1 MSNRFKILVLGAFIA
16 VSAFYQ
22 LAKAQTEYYY
32 SVSQPLCATGEDGNN
47 TSILVDGKIGSQSF
61 NSSANTWRVQE
72 ISLYELDETGNIVST
87 VATVTTSVSSPYIS
101 SQIGSLVQFRLENA
115 LNGATWSNNVLTTG
129 YYRLHQLTIWPN
141 ALPVD
146 MFGKTLRVFVKF
158 GSSAS
163 NISSTLSYDIDVAG
177 APALLTSSAT
187 YDEDNDIWV
196 NQVCKGENIE
206 LSVDNGQYPLGTTPS
221 YLGYTYEASYS
232 WSLRKFGEGTIIDNY
247 ATGTSVS
254 ASDLTTGGSDIF
266 SFTPYITY
274 TEYKDG
280 VETGKSCSV
289 KMSPINIQYDSEVD
303 LELSLDGNLTNSL
316 KVCSGDEVTATFNV
330 KKDDDYLYEG
340 KVELYKEED
349 GVYNLVNSSD
359 DLLSDDSFDLG
370 VIEAK
375 DKKNTTYNYK
385 IKVYDLQNNLVV
397 SQCSKEFYFSVTA
410 IETDAKIT
418 FSDPGEVCEDG
429 TVAISA
435 TIEGQNLG
443 TYTYNWSG
451 VDCTINSDNTTN
463 GYYFADK
470 NISYNSGKRTYRL
483 TVSNEGCET
492 YKDIEVITNERP
504 VLTSLGDKADCYGEE
519 VEIGVTSSQ
528 ADVTYVW
535 NPTEGTE
542 VAGSNG
548 AKRIV
553 TVNYTKSYIVTA
565 TNNTTGCTTKD
576 AATINVTMYPLPD
589 ITSVVASPYTICYG
603 ASTTLSATLSGGTG
617 TITYHWEWNDG
628 TVHNETTS
636 SPTIEISPVKTSTIT
651 VYATD
656 SKGCQS
662 GESKTVDIT
671 VNELPDFTTTT
682 DDACDGGSGSF
693 TFSDNTLNY
702 TVSSVDA
709 PAGTGISVSG
719 TVCTVNFV
727 SASLTA
733 TKTYS
738 FEVVGTNTVT
748 GCSTTKTVSMKVN
761 PLPTVTST
769 IDKTSICLGESVK
782 LTATS
787 GVSNATFQWVDETNA
802 VVGTGKTLTLTPSV
816 AGTHTYVVTATN
828 PTTGCENTAPA
839 LSVTVNSLPEVSFS
853 VSPETICEGNTTTLT
868 ASKNDATY
876 TYKWSGGAV
885 SGSGYQ
891 VTASPKS
898 TTTYKMYVTDANG
911 CKSTESS
918 KTVTVNKKPVF
929 TANVEPTEV
938 CAGSTIEVSLKV
950 TQSNASESTI
960 SHYTWNGS
968 VTTLNPYT
976 YSETW
981 SANKTFTVV
990 AYSDKGCLSDSK
1002 EVTVTVNPKP
1012 ATPIPSASPVAICK
1026 DSGDEVTLSVA
1037 SPVSGY
1043 RYEWYD
1049 ESNVLVKTGSSVKV
1063 TPNVST
1069 VYTVYAFDDNHA
1081 ITKCQSD
1088 PATVSV
1094 SVVDNP
1100 DKPQVSSSQSEI
1112 CSADGTDVT
1121 LSITNVISGLTYKWY
1136 TSANV
1141 YVDEGTSIVVSPSST
1156 TSYYAIAQNS
1166 TECSS
1171 VKSDN
1176 IIVTVNVSPELT
1188 KTSSAKAVCVDYSIT
1203 LSVSATGSNLEYHW
1217 SVDEDSHLSDNS
1229 ISYLGVTAGP
1239 QTITVYAIDTATGCK
1254 SNTITFDITVRAK
1267 PTYTITPDESLR
1279 HVCEGNSIDL
1289 SVTHNASIPII
1300 SWMED
1305 GAEIG
1310 SSENITVTPKKGSVY
1325 SIKIFDFATGC
1336 DVEEPFVLDV
1346 FSNPDVSVNGDDE
1359 YCVGT
1364 TIDVELVPNDG
1375 ATYTSWKWT
1384 KGGTT
1389 YSTTNKLNIAS
1400 ATSEHNGTYSVEV
1413 TNISGCS
1420 AIIDVPITVYDKPT
1434 TTINGDDYVCNGGS
1448 FTLESADTFVSYSWV
1463 IGGSEVGTS
1472 KKLENFDAST
1482 YSVGDNIVVSLYVT
1496 DSQGCVS
1503 EAITKNITV
1512 RALPILTVSDKEY
1525 CLNEGGNMALEA
1537 ILTNAFSGSS
1547 YTYYWSLNGATPV
1560 STTTNTYTPEVS
1572 AANVGTWTVYAV
1584 ENETGCTG
1592 EAVAFAVTVH
1602 EVSIAVNT
1610 NESLFCKDS
1619 GTILEITS
1627 TTTTDEDLSS
1637 CQYTYTIYDSSN
1649 NVVNSY
1655 VGGNTYSYTAFST
1668 LPIGDYTVNV
1678 SVKTNAGCVAET
1690 SVVVSVVEAPG
1701 NSLTT
1706 ETVCVGSDVT
1716 FTAET
1721 NATKWE
1727 FFVDGV
1733 SQGEQTSNVFVANGL
1748 VAGTEVYAILT
1759 LGTCQTTSEKA
1770 YVSYFDTFEPVAS
1783 FTTKDNTCEGSN
1795 LSYTISSSTLNI
1807 ASYKVFIND
1816 VEYEEKT
1823 LDVPSLTTEYN
1834 YVSTTDYNIYFVVTS
1849 AEGCVFT
1856 TNTLTPAISH
1866 ANIENIKITELTGDT
1881 DLSDICV
1888 GKDYKLSFKA
1898 VGGIQKDLGEGL
1910 TQNVKFIITTDESV
1924 VYDTDSEEVTISFS
1938 TAGSHSID
1946 FTVIDLNATGFC
1958 INNVT
1963 HFVNVN
1969 ELPEATL
1976 NVTSHTASSGNI
1988 YNPCDD
1994 DELVFELS
2002 SSNFRLN
2009 VDGSDIDTDSHIS
2022 VDGNKVTVK
2031 YDATDGEKTIFATI
2045 IDPSTGCESVTNT
2058 IVTQWR
2064 YPIEFT
2070 TNDPTLYTIDEGQIE
2085 ICQGNTFTIIASS
2098 NDIVGDNFT
2107 VLLDDVEVA
2116 SNVSSYEYT
2125 GTAIGTQVVTFIA
2138 NYPTGKVCQS
2148 TVTIKTS
2155 EAPNP
2160 AVVVNTID
2168 DEGNVVV
2175 ADVIDSANK
2184 ICSGEALTIVT
2195 TGGNSY
2201 SATVTRDGADVTSD
2215 FINTYSGTT
2224 FTQEYAS
2231 IEYVEN
2237 GSDYNEYVFSYVIKV
2252 GTCEDNISTT
2262 VRVYRPVVASMS
2274 IPSATIMYGTNVPV
2288 TITEG
2293 YDLYEYYVDGVLV
2306 ASQDKSNPENNKFTV
2321 TDLPVGTSTIT
2332 VKVTSEFGC
2341 SRVLT
2346 QEVNVLEGIA
2356 QLDVYLS
2363 NEYYCSD
2370 DNGVTIYVANP
2381 QVGITYRLGVGDE
2394 AALKACTTCLE
2405 ITYDGTNGVVY
2416 STVKDE
2422 DGNVIS
2428 TTYAIEWTN
2437 IKIADGN
2444 NPTTYSVYGY
2454 HNSLPD
2460 EGVMMNNSVD
2470 VAEVKTPDV
2479 KEFRA
2484 EDVNGVER
2492 DLNFV
2497 LDHCTDDLLKVKETE
2512 AGVRYVLY
2520 LDGIAKAEVVG
2531 DGTDKYFAVDKLSIG
2546 EYTVVA
2552 YNTYNGNNEA
2562 CSKDMNG
2569 TYTIDLPKA
2578 QVFDVYT
2585 TPENG
2590 NFCINNTTGVE
2601 IRLTGSEEG
2610 KTYYLFKEGSASP
2623 VQRDGADVAVVGN
2636 GEELSFGY
2644 FTEVGN
2650 YTVSCEFN
2658 DCWSDMSGVVTLT
2671 MYDLPLD
2678 QTVAIDNNGHYCAPV
2693 EGAEPDGLDITI
2705 GGQQEGYLYTLYR
2718 NNKVV
2723 IATDTEDN
2731 DYEVSHIGDNS
2742 GAAFTFHVTEAGT
2755 YTVKVTIPDV
2765 ADGCEKT
2772 LETSVE
2778 VVVDEL
2784 PNSVSLS
2791 FAYTTLSE
2799 ELTICESAGLDA
2811 EGHPS
2816 DYATIHVT
2824 NAQDGVTY
2832 VLYNGTTVVD
2842 THVEDDGDHYFTFD
2856 YLTAA
2861 GEYYIAASRSIDTGL
2876 SSYTCS
2882 QESVNRVTL
2891 QVVARP
2897 LSGGQNEVVVVEKEP
2912 AAKIAID
2919 PCYGADI
2926 TVTNAQENLTYVLY
2940 LLSEKDGEKVD
2951 AVQSIKADNSGVVV
2965 FENIQNKD
2973 GYYVIA
2979 VFNDY
2984 CEDDLADEIH
2994 VDINKFVEQQ
3004 TVMADS
3010 KMCHGDVGNTV
3021 TLAGSEAGVTY
3032 KLYKGADKD
3041 DASKVLLSEI
3051 IGTGSSVSFETFID
3065 EEAHY
3070 FVTGED
3076 ANGCPVQMYPSV
3088 DLQINPLPVAYELS
3102 GPTTYCDGEAGVVLS
3117 LSGSELGVDY
3127 ILYKHVGTTLARIQT
3142 VKGTGSAISFDKPIT
3157 EGTYEATARNAE
3169 TECTSSMKGILTITK
3184 RDAVKDLDKSA
3195 STTTTTKKET
3205 LADAEENVDYVDLG
3219 LPSGTKWA
3227 TYNVGATS
3235 AGAAGNYY
3243 AWGETATKSEYT
3255 NSNYDATLLT
3265 KYATSGLQ
3273 TLELDD
3279 DAAYVNMGAGWRMP
3293 SMTEIQEL
3301 YTTCEWTWSDD
3312 LGAGLSGYIVTG
3324 PNGQSIQIPSTGLF
3338 VQSLHGTGSGQG
3350 SVSNK
3355 ISGDL
3360 YSSDIATLY
3369 TRKYINANGEI
3380 LTTPLSQSEKTLAG
3394 DVNSDNYKNNAVDDG
3409 TIYGVYA
3416 ANHML
3421 ATDID
3426 DAYSYYLTFSPP
3438 ISHTQEEADAAG
3450 YGSDWS
3456 ADAGPYYYPLGV
3468 ADYLVM
3474 DRYYGMNVRAVR
3486 DENAA
3491 KDIEVVVPVVADT
3504 NTIVSCDDYELKYEN
3519 NLTADA
3525 TYYLVPEGGTTA
3537 EAVAKVT
3544 SDGVTALTFTLTESG
3559 DYEVIG
3565 AYESQTGIV
3574 ACESVVSRLIH
3585 FEKREPQQFTLV
3597 ADNSCSGSAT
3607 ITLAGSEDGVEYYV
3621 VGHDELE
3628 HQIGDGNAITWS
3640 VGGKG
3645 IVEYQVMAKVTT
3657 DNGSCEVLMT
3667 STAKVDFSIS
3677 VVPDTKLVM
3686 TVNGEEQTY
3695 TQGDVI
3701 SVCPSAL
3708 VWLYGETNNV
3718 SIATYDYNFVY
3729 KDANGNDSTA
3739 ITALSR
3745 SLSASKMYKQ
3755 ADFTQ
3760 YDGKTLK
3767 VTLNA
3772 HTTSGCDYNAV
3783 DSIVFRIEA
3792 QQDAAK
3798 HLISI
3803 TDEYDYCEGSPS
3815 VQLAYDTAYVGVTY
3829 RLWRYTKEDGS
3840 DLELMDIQEI
3850 PQYPNYPEGNGKSNE
3865 KTHVNLMF
3873 DGWAYSQ
3880 SSAADSLYK
3889 AYATAGI
3896 YFVTYENE
3904 DGCEMRSDTVVVVEN
3919 PLPKQD
3925 NQEVYYAVVDDKG
3938 NIDEDTRSDYYGMLN
3953 AGKMILTHAR
3963 TNVTY
3968 HLVHID
3974 WLDVNGN
3981 VMGDTILQTKTTDV
3995 DDVTLIFGP
4004 IKATND
4010 TVLGWGEGTYVIR
4023 AIDNITGCE
4032 VDLGSIE
4039 FVDDDLVAYNVTLYI
4054 NASQSSAQQLLI
4066 PIVGHKGNHKYIDWS
4081 TKIDVAY
4088 MPKTEMSTDGSIAVL
4103 DDAEEY
4109 TSGIGYSINATKANI
4124 VFKIGT
4130 INGDDP
4136 FREYLEKWEPGCDS
4150 IREMSGEYEYFKT
4163 TDDGKTKIKC
4173 SKEDSP
4179 TDSTALLVWR
4189 YYKTPSYYGT
4199 FGFNDYDGTDNLV
4212 TESKT
4217 GRFVYRKAPGFYGVE
4232 TIPYYIYNEKYA
4244 NYSRKCLETAYIT
4257 IICGNEAIPGDSTAL
4272 FLIPNAISPN
4282 GDGLN
4287 DDFEVILP
4295 AEYEDNHTSKLEV
4308 YNRWGTLVYRS
4319 SGLRYGS
4326 GRDCP
4331 NWDGT
4336 SKTANMVTVGNDLPQ
4351 GTYFYIFTID
4361 FNIDG
4366 EVRTKKLHGYVE
4378 LRR

>member
-1 MSNRFKILVLGAFIA
+1 MSNRFKIWVLSALTGLAVVSNVEVYGQVYTETKGTVTSKGATDESTTVLIEGGSVNQGGATTVITGSNVANKLVGITASYIDGDGVEHIIDDCVGKTSDYFIKYTLANANYDIGNTRARLSALTLINAHMPSEVSGNTVVVQVNLNDSRYFTYQFDALTAPAIEDNTGWDVNDAGVYPEYSKAFCEGEDVTISINNSDNPYGTKATQLGH
-16 VSAFYQ
+16 
-22 LAKAQTEYYY
+22 TY
-32 SVSQPLCATGEDGNN
+32 SVQ
-47 TSILVDGKIGSQSF
+47 
-61 NSSANTWRVQE
+61 
-72 ISLYELDETGNIVST
+72 
-87 VATVTTSVSSPYIS
+87 
-101 SQIGSLVQFRLENA
+101 
-115 LNGATWSNNVLTTG
+115 
-129 YYRLHQLTIWPN
+129 
-141 ALPVD
+141 
-146 MFGKTLRVFVKF
+146 
-158 GSSAS
+158 
-163 NISSTLSYDIDVAG
+163 
-177 APALLTSSAT
+177 
-187 YDEDNDIWV
+187 
-196 NQVCKGENIE
+196 
-206 LSVDNGQYPLGTTPS
+206 
-221 YLGYTYEASYS
+221 YS
-232 WSLRKFGEGTIIDNY
+232 WSLTDDNKGT
-247 ATGTSVS
+247 TSVY
-254 ASDLTTGGSDIF
+254 ASNVKSFTNSSMTTGESN
-266 SFTPYITY
+266 TY
-274 TEYKDG
+274 VYTLSAAVYNETNTL
-280 VETGKSCSV
+280 VETFTMGMYNV
-289 KMSPINIQYDSEVD
+289 QYDSPLNV
-303 LELSLDGNLTNSL
+303 SVTCNGQVGTSF
-316 KVCSGDEVTATFNV
+316 KVCDGDDVTITGLV
-330 KKDDDYLYEG
+330 KKDGYVAEEITYALYDIT
-340 KVELYKEED
+340 D
-349 GVYNLVNSSD
+349 GNETLVDTERTPSVGD
-359 DLLSDDSFDLG
+359 DLIINIGQLNVKDD
-370 VIEAK
+370 
-375 DKKNTTYNYK
+375 KNTTYKYLV
-385 IKVYDLQNNLVV
+385 KVVDNNNWYAE
-397 SQCSKEFYFSVTA
+397 SSC
-410 IETDAKIT
+410 ETKLNFEINVLEKSAKIT
-418 FSDPGEVCEDG
+418 FTDPGEFCEDG
-429 TVAISA
+429 TVSITSN
-435 TIEGQNLG
+435 IEGQNVG
-443 TYTYNWSG
+443 KYTYTWSG
-451 VDCTINSDNTTN
+451 VDCTINSSDTHN
-463 GYYFADK
+463 GYYFADN
-470 NISYNSGKRTYRL
+470 NISYNGGKRTYRL

-504 VLTSLGDKADCYGEE
+504 VLTSLGDVAECYGED
-519 VEIGVTSSQ
+519 VEIGVESTQ
-528 ADVTYVW
+528 ADVTYAW
-535 NPTEGTE
+535 TPADGT
-542 VAGSNG
+542 VVDGSNG
-548 AKRIV
+548 AKRLV
-553 TVNYTKSYIVTA
+553 SANYTKTYTVTA
-565 TNNTTGCTTKD
+565 QNNTTGCTTKD
-576 AATINVTMYPLPD
+576 PVEIKVTVYPLPN
-589 ITSVVASPYTICYG
+589 ITSLVATPNTICAG
-603 ASTTLSATLSGGTG
+603 ASTELTASLTGGTG
-617 TITYHWEWNDG
+617 DITYHWSWNDG
-628 TVHNETTS
+628 TAHTQTTVNDA
-636 SPTIEISPVKTSTIT
+636 TLTISPAKTTTVT

-656 SKGCQS
+656 SKNCQS
-662 GESKTVDIT
+662 SDNKTVTIT
-671 VNELPDFTTTT
+671 VNKLPTFNTTVV
-682 DDACDGGSGSF
+682 DACDGESGSF
-693 TFSDNTLNY
+693 TFSDNTLSY
-702 TVSSVDA
+702 TVTSVNAPSSAAIV
-709 PAGTGISVSG
+709 VSG
-719 TVCTVNFV
+719 NVCTVNYAA
-727 SASLTA
+727 ASLSSA
-733 TKTYS
+733 KTYS
-738 FEVVGTNTVT
+738 FTVVGRNNTT
-748 GCSTTKTVSMKVN
+748 GCELSKTVKMKVN
-761 PLPTVTST
+761 PLPTATATV
-769 IDKTSICLGESVK
+769 DDNDICLGDQIK

-787 GVSNATFQWVDETNA
+787 TTTGVSYEWKDETNSVIGSTA
-802 VVGTGKTLTLTPSV
+802 TLNYEPTT
-816 AGTHTYVVTATN
+816 AGSHTYTVTVTN
-828 PTTGCENTAPA
+828 TTTGCKNTASVA
-839 LSVTVNSLPEVSFS
+839 VTVNTLPEVTFAAA
-853 VSPETICEGNTTTLT
+853 PDILCEGETTTLT
-868 ASKNDATY
+868 ASKNDASY
-876 TYKWSGGAV
+876 EYKWSGGTV
-885 SGSGYQ
+885 SGSSYQ
-891 VTASPKS
+891 VTATPTT
-898 TTTYKMYVTDANG
+898 TTTYKLYVIDAHG
-911 CKSTESS
+911 CKSTQTS
-918 KTVTVNKKPVF
+918 KTVSVNKKPVF
-929 TANVEPTEV
+929 TVTATPSEV
-938 CAGSTIEVSLKV
+938 CEGSNTEISFSVK
-950 TQSNASESTI
+950 QSNASESTI
-960 SHYTWNGS
+960 SYYTWNG
-968 VTTLNPYT
+968 VTTTVNPYK

-981 SANKTFTVV
+981 SADKVFNVT
-990 AYSDKGCLSDSK
+990 AYSDKGCSSADKS
-1002 EVTVTVNPKP
+1002 VTIKVNPKP
-1012 ATPIPSASPVAICK
+1012 ATPVPSASPAAICK

-1043 RYEWYD
+1043 RYEWYNS
-1049 ESNVLVKTGSSVKV
+1049 SNVLVKTGSSVKV
-1063 TPNVST
+1063 TPNESMT
-1069 VYTVYAFDDNHA
+1069 YTVYAFDDNHSV
-1081 ITKCQSD
+1081 TKCQSD
-1088 PATVSV
+1088 PATVNV
-1094 SVVDNP
+1094 TVVDNP
-1100 DKPQVSSSQSEI
+1100 EAPKVSQSENAI
-1112 CSADGTDVT
+1112 CSADGTNVT
-1121 LSITNVISGLTYKWY
+1121 LSITNAVSGLTYKWY

-1141 YVDEGTSIVVSPSST
+1141 YVDEGTTINVSPTET
-1156 TSYYAIAQNS
+1156 TSYYAIAENS
-1166 TECSS
+1166 TSCVSG
-1171 VKSDN
+1171 KSEQLT
-1176 IIVTVNVSPELT
+1176 ITVSTSPTLAIDKSGT
-1188 KTSSAKAVCVDYSIT
+1188 AVCVDYSME
-1203 LSVSATGSNLEYHW
+1203 LSVTAVGSNLEYHW
-1217 SVDEDSHLSDNS
+1217 SVDEASHYSDNA
-1229 ISYLGVTAGP
+1229 ITYLGETAGDKSV
-1239 QTITVYAIDTATGCK
+1239 TVYAIDTTTGCK
-1254 SNTITFDITVRAK
+1254 SNTITFNFTVRAK
-1267 PTYTITPDESLR
+1267 PTYTIAPNESNR
-1279 HVCEGNSIDL
+1279 HVCEGQSIDL
-1289 SVTHNASIPII
+1289 TVTTNASLPII
-1300 SWMED
+1300 TWMED
-1305 GAEIG
+1305 GAELGTG
-1310 SSENITVTPKKGSVY
+1310 SSITVTPKKGSTY
-1325 SIKIFDFATGC
+1325 SIKVFDFSTGC
-1336 DVEEPFVLDV
+1336 DIVEDFVLDV
-1346 FSNPDVSVNGDDE
+1346 FSNPDVSVVGDDE
-1359 YCVGT
+1359 YCVGS
-1364 TIDVELVPNDG
+1364 TINVEITPNDG
-1375 ATYTSWKWT
+1375 ATYTNWKWT
-1384 KGGTT
+1384 KDGST

-1400 ATSEHNGTYSVEV
+1400 ATSAHDGTYSVEI

-1420 AIIDVPITVYDKPT
+1420 ATIDVPITVYDKPT
-1434 TTINGDDYVCNGGS
+1434 TTINGDDYVCYGTS
-1448 FTLESADTFVSYSWV
+1448 FTLEAASNFVSYSWNV
-1463 IGGSEVGTS
+1463 AGSEVSTT
-1472 KKLENFDAST
+1472 KKLENFDVSG
-1482 YSVGDNIVVSLYVT
+1482 YNVGDNIVVTLYVT
-1496 DSQGCVS
+1496 DAQGCVS
-1503 EAITKNITV
+1503 EPITKVVTV
-1512 RALPILTVSDKEY
+1512 RALPIVKANNVEACLDAGGDMTLT
-1525 CLNEGGNMALEA
+1525 AT
-1537 ILTNAFSGSS
+1537 LTNAIGGST
-1547 YTYYWSLNGATPV
+1547 YTYYWSLNGGTPV
-1560 STTTNTYTPEVS
+1560 STTTNTYSVAVAESNAGVWS
-1572 AANVGTWTVYAV
+1572 VYAV
-1584 ENETGCTG
+1584 ENETGCEG
-1592 EAVAFAVTVH
+1592 EAVTFNTTIH
-1602 EVSIAVNT
+1602 KVSISASADNDKY
-1610 NESLFCKDS
+1610 CKDS
-1619 GTILEITS
+1619 GTELSLVATV
-1627 TTTTDEDLSS
+1627 TTDEDVAGCTYTFVITDASDNQIAKYNGS
-1637 CQYTYTIYDSSN
+1637 NSTYTYADITSQ
-1649 NVVNSY
+1649 
-1655 VGGNTYSYTAFST
+1655 
-1668 LPIGDYTVNV
+1668 PIGTY
-1678 SVKTNAGCVAET
+1678 KIK
-1690 SVVVSVVEAPG
+1690 VSVVTAAGCNAETELTVDVVDAPG
-1701 NSLTT
+1701 TTLTT
-1706 ETVCVGSDVT
+1706 NTECVGANVT
-1716 FTAET
+1716 FTADV
-1721 NATKWE
+1721 NATSWE

-1733 SQGEQTSNVFVANGL
+1733 SQGAQTSNIFTANGL
-1748 VAGTEVYAILT
+1748 AESAEVYAVLT
-1759 LGTCQTTSEKA
+1759 LGSCSVTSDKA
-1770 YVSYFDTFEPVAS
+1770 YVHYYAAFEPTAAFTSKDNVCENSDLS
-1783 FTTKDNTCEGSN
+1783 FTVA
-1795 LSYTISSSTLNI
+1795 SSTLQI
-1807 ASYKVFIND
+1807 ASYKVFID
-1816 VEYEEKT
+1816 GTEYEEKT
-1823 LDVPSLTTEYN
+1823 LDTPALSDSYS
-1834 YVSTTDYNIYFVVTS
+1834 YSSADDYSIYFVVTS
-1849 AEGCVFT
+1849 VEGCEAT
-1856 TNTLTPAISH
+1856 TNTLTPAVSH
-1866 ANIENIKITELTGDT
+1866 LRVTNVKLTALTDDTELTA
-1881 DLSDICV
+1881 LCKANS
-1888 GKDYKLSFKA
+1888 YKLTYTG
-1898 VGGIQKDLGEGL
+1898 VGGILKDTGDGL
-1910 TQNVKFIITTDESV
+1910 KQDIAYIIETDEGKIFNTKAEEIELSF
-1924 VYDTDSEEVTISFS
+1924 DTPGEHEIK
-1938 TAGSHSID
+1938 
-1946 FTVIDLNATGFC
+1946 FTLMDINATGICFSYDSHT
-1958 INNVT
+1958 VT
-1963 HFVNVN
+1963 VHD
-1969 ELPEATL
+1969 LPEATL
-1976 NVTSHTASSGNI
+1976 TVTSHTPTSGNI
-1988 YNPCDD
+1988 YNPCDGEALD
-1994 DELVFELS
+1994 FEIS
-2002 SSNFRLN
+2002 GSIFRLN
-2009 VDGSDIDTDSHIS
+2009 VDGADLDIDADSHLTAS
-2022 VDGNKVTVK
+2022 GNKITAK
-2031 YDATDGEKTIFATI
+2031 FDYSEGTKTIYATVV
-2045 IDPSTGCESVTNT
+2045 DPITGCENITNT
-2058 IVTQWR
+2058 IVTNWR
-2064 YPIEFT
+2064 APIEFT
-2070 TNDPTLYTIDEGQIE
+2070 TNDPSVYTIDEGKIE
-2085 ICQGNTFTIIASS
+2085 ICQGNTFTIIASAA
-2098 NDIVGDNFT
+2098 
-2107 VLLDDVEVA
+2107 DVAANGFKVQVDGADVA
-2116 SNVSSYEYT
+2116 TNVSSYEYT
-2125 GTAIGTQVVTFIA
+2125 GTTIGSQTITFITPNNCEA
-2138 NYPTGKVCQS
+2138 SV
-2148 TVTIKTS
+2148 VVITS

-2160 AVVVNTID
+2160 AVEVNTID
-2168 DEGNVVV
+2168 ADGNVIAAPTVGT
-2175 ADVIDSANK
+2175 ASK
-2184 ICSGEALTIVT
+2184 ICSGDALTIIT

-2201 SATVTRDGADVTSD
+2201 TATITRDGDDVTND
-2215 FINTYSGTT
+2215 FLNSYAGNI

-2231 IEYVEN
+2231 IDYVEN
-2237 GSDYNEYVFSYVIKV
+2237 GSDYNEYVFSYTIKV
-2252 GTCEDNISTT
+2252 GTCEDHIQTT

-2274 IPSATIMYGTNVPV
+2274 IPSATIIAGSDVPV
-2288 TITEG
+2288 TVTNG
-2293 YDLYEYYVDGVLV
+2293 YELYEYYVDGVLV
-2306 ASQDKSNPENNKFTV
+2306 ASQDKSVTNNNIYSIV
-2321 TDLPVGTSTIT
+2321 GLPVGSATIT

-2341 SRVLT
+2341 SLTLT
-2346 QEVNVLEGIA
+2346 QDVNVLEGIA
-2356 QLDVYLS
+2356 PLDVYVS

-2370 DNGVTIYVANP
+2370 DEGVTISVANP

-2394 AALKACTTCLE
+2394 AALKACTTCPE

-2562 CSKDMNG
+2562 CAKTMNG

-2636 GEELSFGY
+2636 GDELSFGY

-2723 IATDTEDN
+2723 TATDTEGN

-2832 VLYNGTTVVD
+2832 ILYNGTTVVD

-2897 LSGGQNEVVVVEKEP
+2897 LSGGQNEVVVVDKEP
-2912 AAKIAID
+2912 AAKMVID
-2919 PCYGADI
+2919 PCYGADVI
-2926 TVTNAQENLTYVLY
+2926 VNNAQIGLTYVLY
-2940 LLSEKDGEKVD
+2940 ILDEKDGKKVD
-2951 AVQSIKADNSGVVV
+2951 EVQSIKATSNEVV

-3041 DASKVLLSEI
+3041 DASKVLLGEI
-3051 IGTGSSVSFETFID
+3051 IGTGSSVSFETLID

-3076 ANGCPVQMYPSV
+3076 ANGCPIQMYPSV

-3301 YTTCEWTWSDD
+3301 YTTCEWIWSDD

-3355 ISGDL
+3355 ISGNL

-3380 LTTPLSQSEKTLAG
+3380 LTTPLSQSAKTLAG

-3695 TQGDVI
+3695 TPGDVI
-3701 SVCPSAL
+3701 SICPSAL

-3772 HTTSGCDYNAV
+3772 HTTSGCDYEAV
-3783 DSIVFRIEA
+3783 DSIVFKVEGV
-3792 QQDAAK
+3792 DSESN

-3803 TDEYDYCEGSPS
+3803 TKEYDYCEGSPS
-3815 VQLAYDTAYVGVTY
+3815 VQLAYDFAYAGVTY
-3829 RLWRYTKEDGS
+3829 RLWRFTKEDGS

-3850 PQYPNYPEGNGKSNE
+3850 PQYPNYPPNNGKTND
-3865 KTHVNLMF
+3865 KTHANLMF
-3873 DGWAYSQ
+3873 DGWAYS
-3880 SSAADSLYK
+3880 SGSAADSVYK
-3889 AYATAGI
+3889 AYATAGF
-3896 YFVTYENE
+3896 YFVTYEE
-3904 DGCEMRSDTVVVVEN
+3904 SDGCEMRSNIVEVIEN
-3919 PLPKQD
+3919 PLPRED
-3925 NQEVYYAVVDDKG
+3925 NQEVYYAVVNKDG
-3938 NIDEDTRSDYYGMLN
+3938 TIDEDTRNENYGMLD
-3953 AGKMILTHAR
+3953 AGKIILTHAR

-3968 HLVHID
+3968 HLVHLD
-3974 WLDVNGN
+3974 WLDANGN
-3981 VMGDTILQTKTTDV
+3981 VMGDTILQTKTTND

-4004 IKATND
+4004 INND

-4023 AIDNITGCE
+4023 AIDNITNCE

-4039 FVDDDLVAYNVTLYI
+4039 FVNEGLVAYNVTLYVG
-4054 NASQSSAQQLLI
+4054 ASQSSVQQLLI
-4066 PIVGHKGNHKYIDWS
+4066 PTVGHKGNHKYIDWS

-4088 MPKTEMSTDGSIAVL
+4088 MPKTEMSSDGSIAVL

-4109 TSGIGYSINATKANI
+4109 TSGIGYSINESKSNI
-4124 VFKIGT
+4124 RFKIC
-4130 INGDDP
+4130 IDEMDKVIEAYP
-4136 FREYLEKWEPGCDS
+4136 ELWSELDHWEADCDS
-4150 IREMSGEYEYFKT
+4150 VVI
-4163 TDDGKTKIKC
+4163 DGK
-4173 SKEDSP
+4173 
-4179 TDSTALLVWR
+4179 WH
-4189 YYKTPSYYGT
+4189 YYKYNFYGT

-4217 GRFVYRKAPGFYGVE
+4217 GRFVYRKAPRFYGKEV
-4232 TIPYYIYNEKYA
+4232 IPYKIYNEKYGEGNRFSNIA
-4244 NYSRKCLETAYIT
+4244 LIT
-4257 IICGNEAIPGDSTAL
+4257 IICGNEAIPGDTTAMFL
-4272 FLIPNAISPN
+4272 FPNAISPN

-4287 DDFEVILP
+4287 DEFQVILP
-4295 AEYEDNHTSKLEV
+4295 DEYEENHTSKLEV
-4308 YNRWGTLVYRS
+4308 FNRWGTLVYRS
-4319 SGLRYGS
+4319 SGLRYG
-4326 GRDCP
+4326 RDCP

-4336 SKTANMVTVGNDLPQ
+4336 SKTANMLTIGNDLPQ

-4366 EVRTKKLHGYVE
+4366 EVKTKKLHGYVE

>member
-1 MSNRFKILVLGAFIA
+1 MSNRFKILVL
-16 VSAFYQ
+16 SAFFC
-22 LAKAQTEYYY
+22 LAFLSVNVYAQTYTETKNTVTSKGSTDESTTVLIEGGSVNQGGATTVITGSNVANKLVAITVSYIDSYGVEHSIDDCVGKTSDSFVKYTLANSAYDIGNTRARLSALTLINANMPSEVSGNTVIVQVNLNNTRYFVYQFDALTAPVIDDNTGWSMDDIGGYPEYSKAFCEGDDIEISINNSDNPYGTTSTQLGHVY
-32 SVSQPLCATGEDGNN
+32 SV
-47 TSILVDGKIGSQSF
+47 K
-61 NSSANTWRVQE
+61 
-72 ISLYELDETGNIVST
+72 
-87 VATVTTSVSSPYIS
+87 
-101 SQIGSLVQFRLENA
+101 
-115 LNGATWSNNVLTTG
+115 
-129 YYRLHQLTIWPN
+129 
-141 ALPVD
+141 
-146 MFGKTLRVFVKF
+146 
-158 GSSAS
+158 
-163 NISSTLSYDIDVAG
+163 
-177 APALLTSSAT
+177 
-187 YDEDNDIWV
+187 
-196 NQVCKGENIE
+196 
-206 LSVDNGQYPLGTTPS
+206 
-221 YLGYTYEASYS
+221 YS
-232 WSLRKFGEGTIIDNY
+232 WSLTDDNKGTTTVY
-247 ATGTSVS
+247 
-254 ASDLTTGGSDIF
+254 ASDIKSFTNSSLTTGESNTYVFTLSASVYDETNSLVETFTMGMYNVQYDSPLDVSVSCNGQVGT
-266 SFTPYITY
+266 SFKVCDGDDVTVTGLVKKDGYIAEYITY
-274 TEYKDG
+274 KLYDVTSGVPVQIGTARVPSVGDDLSINLGTLNVKDNKNTIYSYQVV
-280 VETGKSCSV
+280 VEDDNEWYAESSCSTT
-289 KMSPINIQYDSEVD
+289 
-303 LELSLDGNLTNSL
+303 LEFTITVLEKS
-316 KVCSGDEVTATFNV
+316 A
-330 KKDDDYLYEG
+330 
-340 KVELYKEED
+340 
-349 GVYNLVNSSD
+349 
-359 DLLSDDSFDLG
+359 
-370 VIEAK
+370 
-375 DKKNTTYNYK
+375 
-385 IKVYDLQNNLVV
+385 Q
-397 SQCSKEFYFSVTA
+397 
-410 IETDAKIT
+410 IT

-548 AKRIV
+548 AKRLV

-628 TVHNETTS
+628 TVHSETTS

-898 TTTYKMYVTDANG
+898 TTTYKMYVTDVNG

-929 TANVEPTEV
+929 TASVEPTEV
-938 CAGSTIEVSLKV
+938 CAGSTTEVSLKV

-1176 IIVTVNVSPELT
+1176 ITVTVNVSPELT

-1472 KKLENFDAST
+1472 KKLEDFDAST

-2381 QVGITYRLGVGDE
+2381 QVGITYRLGVGSESD
-2394 AALKACTTCLE
+2394 LKACTTCSE

-2454 HNSLPD
+2454 HNSLSD

-2562 CSKDMNG
+2562 CAKTMNG

-2723 IATDTEDN
+2723 TATDTEGN

-3355 ISGDL
+3355 ISGNL

-3504 NTIVSCDDYELKYEN
+3504 NTIVSCDDYELRYEN

-3695 TQGDVI
+3695 TPDDVI
-3701 SVCPSAL
+3701 SICPSAL

-3729 KDANGNDSTA
+3729 KDVNGNDSTA

-3772 HTTSGCDYNAV
+3772 HTTSGCDYEAV
-3783 DSIVFRIEA
+3783 DSIVFKVEGA
-3792 QQDAAK
+3792 DSESN

-3803 TDEYDYCEGSPS
+3803 TKEYDYCEGSPS
-3815 VQLAYDTAYVGVTY
+3815 VQLAYDFAYAGITY
-3829 RLWRYTKEDGS
+3829 RLWRYTENDMS

-3850 PQYPNYPEGNGKSNE
+3850 PQYPNGKQSD
-3865 KTHVNLMF
+3865 KTHANLMF

-3889 AYATAGI
+3889 AYATAGF
-3896 YFVTYENE
+3896 YFVTFETE
-3904 DGCEMRSDTVVVVEN
+3904 DGCEAQSNVVEVVEN

-3925 NQEVYYAVVDDKG
+3925 NQEVFYALVDSVARTY
-3938 NIDEDTRSDYYGMLN
+3938 NPSSVTHIIDDSAIDLTTRNDNYGQLN
-3953 AGKMILTHAR
+3953 AGQIILSHAHKG
-3963 TNVTY
+3963 VTY
-3968 HLVHID
+3968 SLIHLDAID
-3974 WLDVNGN
+3974 KNRN
-3981 VMGDTILQTKTTDV
+3981 SIGDTVLQVISPNVADT
-3995 DDVTLIFGP
+3995 TLIFGYENYVDKDSTKIRINGIP
-4004 IKATND
+4004 QDSI
-4010 TVLGWGEGTYVIR
+4010 GWGEGAYVIH
-4023 AIDNITGCE
+4023 AIDNVTGCE
-4032 VDLGSIE
+4032 VDLGMVEILEDE
-4039 FVDDDLVAYNVTLYI
+4039 FRAYDVTLYVS
-4054 NASQSSAQQLLI
+4054 ASQSSVQQLLI
-4066 PIVGHKGNHKYIDWS
+4066 PQVGHKGNHKYIDWS

-4109 TSGIGYSINATKANI
+4109 TSGIGYSINESKSNI
-4124 VFKIGT
+4124 IFKICT
-4130 INGDDP
+4130 DEMDEVVKAYPEIWSELDH
-4136 FREYLEKWEPGCDS
+4136 WEAGCDS
-4150 IREMSGEYEYFKT
+4150 VIIDNK
-4163 TDDGKTKIKC
+4163 
-4173 SKEDSP
+4173 
-4179 TDSTALLVWR
+4179 WH
-4189 YYKTPSYYGT
+4189 YYKFNFFGT

-4217 GRFVYRKAPGFYGVE
+4217 GRFVYRKAPRFYGRE
-4232 TIPYYIYNEKYA
+4232 IIPYKIYNK
-4244 NYSRKCLETAYIT
+4244 NYGEGNRHSNIALIT